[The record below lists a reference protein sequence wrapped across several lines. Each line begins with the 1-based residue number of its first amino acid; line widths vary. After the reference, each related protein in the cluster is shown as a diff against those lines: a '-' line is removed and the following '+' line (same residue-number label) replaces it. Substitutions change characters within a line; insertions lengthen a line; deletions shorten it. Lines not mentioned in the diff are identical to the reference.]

1 MPLEPGQ
8 TATVERVVT
17 RETTADASG
26 SLGVT
31 VLDRATA
38 KTRGPG

>member
-8 TATVERVVT
+8 TTTVERVVT

-26 SLGVT
+26 NLGVIA
-31 VLDRATA
+31 LDRTTA
-38 KTRGPG
+38 KTRGAG